1 MILTLFNEW
10 MNCQYGLESFY
21 ERKDYSKT
29 IFNRFY
35 LVYSIMLLPLL
46 ITFLLSFVSTGF
58 FCLNASGRLK
68 FRIKLKI
75 LHVFCV
81 SIELLEIYILNII
94 SQANHYLAI
103 YWRSRRLGQYCLDGL
118 KCHNQKLNFNEVI
131 PADLIRGESF
141 RSSLFLPIHI
151 AEHPNNSHQWLFEP
165 IVVNYEV
172 CFIICFG
179 NILIRLSCQW
189 INNNHSDSFSDF
201 DKAKTI
207 FRILEILENGVKLI
221 AKTIL
226 IFIK

>member
-1 MILTLFNEW
+1 MPGQTIVNKSIPMTW
-10 MNCQYGLESFY
+10 
-21 ERKDYSKT
+21 
-29 IFNRFY
+29 IFN
-35 LVYSIMLLPLL
+35 LWHLHQVCNWTLNCHQIQ
-46 ITFLLSFVSTGF
+46 GF
-58 FCLNASGRLK
+58 K

-151 AEHPNNSHQWLFEP
+151 AEHPNNSHQWY
-165 IVVNYEV
+165 VN
-172 CFIICFG
+172 
-179 NILIRLSCQW
+179 NW
-189 INNNHSDSFSDF
+189 T
-201 DKAKTI
+201 AKYA
-207 FRILEILENGVKLI
+207 RPRKNW
-221 AKTIL
+221 
-226 IFIK
+226 